1 MVSHLRLA
9 GAGAQTRRGPMDSQ
23 ERQVAGVT
31 VRIDRLLCVGFETCI
46 EVAPDLFELDDEGIA
61 VFRAETNGTAH
72 EEVLG
77 SCKSCP
83 VDALEVHDESGT
95 QLVP

>member
-1 MVSHLRLA
+1 
-9 GAGAQTRRGPMDSQ
+9 MDTQ
-23 ERQVAGVT
+23 EREVGGVT

-61 VFRAETNGTAH
+61 VFCADTNGTAH
-72 EEVLG
+72 EDVLG
-77 SCKSCP
+77 SCKACP
-83 VDALEVHDESGT
+83 VDALEVLDASGT

>member
-1 MVSHLRLA
+1 
-9 GAGAQTRRGPMDSQ
+9 MDSE
-23 ERQVAGVT
+23 EREVAGVT

-61 VFRAETNGTAH
+61 IFCSDTDGTPH
-72 EEVLG
+72 EDILG

-83 VDALEVHDESGT
+83 VDALEVYDASGRK
-95 QLVP
+95 LVP

>member
-1 MVSHLRLA
+1 
-9 GAGAQTRRGPMDSQ
+9 MDSE
-23 ERQVAGVT
+23 EREVAGVT

-61 VFRAETNGTAH
+61 VVCADTNGTPH
-72 EEVLG
+72 EDVLG

-83 VDALEVHDESGT
+83 VDALEVHDASG
-95 QLVP
+95 QKLVP

>member
-1 MVSHLRLA
+1 
-9 GAGAQTRRGPMDSQ
+9 MDSE
-23 ERQVAGVT
+23 EREVAGVT

-61 VFRAETNGTAH
+61 VFCADTNGTPH
-72 EEVLG
+72 VDVLG

-83 VDALEVHDESGT
+83 VDALEVYDASGSK
-95 QLVP
+95 LVP

>member
-1 MVSHLRLA
+1 
-9 GAGAQTRRGPMDSQ
+9 MDSE
-23 ERQVAGVT
+23 ERKVAGVT

-46 EVAPDLFELDDEGIA
+46 EVAPDLFELDDDGIA
-61 VFRAETNGTAH
+61 VFCADTNGTLH
-72 EEVLG
+72 VDVLG

-83 VDALEVHDESGT
+83 VDALEVHDASGT

>member
-1 MVSHLRLA
+1 
-9 GAGAQTRRGPMDSQ
+9 MDSE
-23 ERQVAGVT
+23 EREVAGVT

-61 VFRAETNGTAH
+61 VFRADTNGTPH
-72 EEVLG
+72 EDVLG

-83 VDALEVHDESGT
+83 VDALEVHDASGA

>member
-1 MVSHLRLA
+1 
-9 GAGAQTRRGPMDSQ
+9 MDSQ
-23 ERQVAGVT
+23 EREVAGVT

-61 VFRAETNGTAH
+61 VFCLDTSGTLH
-72 EEVLG
+72 EDVLG

-83 VDALEVHDESGT
+83 VDALEVHDASGSK
-95 QLVP
+95 LVP